1 MDRLKTGG
9 RQKGTPNKNTMETR
23 EMFKQLLEQNI
34 DSLQSDIDQLE
45 PFQRVKV
52 LLDLAKFVVPT
63 LKAMELKDTD
73 SGNDFKPVIIIQR
86 PRIDTGHD

>member
-23 EMFKQLLEQNI
+23 EMFKQLLEKNI
-34 DSLQSDIDQLE
+34 DSLQSDINQLE

-52 LLDLAKFVVPT
+52 LLELAKFVVPT
-63 LKAMELKDTD
+63 LKAMELKDSD
-73 SGNDFKPVIIIQR
+73 NENDFKPVIIIHR
-86 PRIDTGHD
+86 PRMDTGHD

>member
-1 MDRLKTGG
+1 MDRIKTGG

-34 DSLQSDIDQLE
+34 DSLQSDINQLE

-52 LLDLAKFVVPT
+52 LLELAKFVVPT
-63 LKAMELKDTD
+63 LKAMELKETD
-73 SGNDFKPVIIIQR
+73 GGDNFKPIIIVQH
-86 PRIDTGHD
+86 PRVNRSND